1 MASRKVSDAL
11 DYALELCRFGQ
22 AGPPSRHGSAMA
34 VRPTDH
40 WRQGIADEK
49 REVASGQLDPEEAVM
64 ADLFPESMLSRTHEV
79 LSSFESK
86 VWASSD
92 PFDDRSSGPCSA

>member
-11 DYALELCRFGQ
+11 DYALELILSFR
-22 AGPPSRHGSAMA
+22 AGRAPSRQYGPAMA
-34 VRPTDH
+34 VRPTDP

-64 ADLFPESMLSRTHEV
+64 ADLFPDSMLSRTDEA
-79 LSSFESK
+79 LS
-86 VWASSD
+86 
-92 PFDDRSSGPCSA
+92 G